1 MDNATAQLGADA
13 GPAGTS
19 LSSRLVPAF
28 KKVATDLGI
37 VAASPYQPISG
48 LSGGNQQKA
57 VLARPALRKPKV
69 LIIDEPT
76 QGVDAR
82 ARMDIYRVRRGR
94 GRRRH
99 RRAGQLVGLR

>member
-1 MDNATAQLGADA
+1 M
-13 GPAGTS
+13 
-19 LSSRLVPAF
+19 PAF

-57 VLARPALRKPKV
+57 VLARPALRNPKV

-76 QGVDAR
+76 QGVDAKR
-82 ARMDIYRVRRGR
+82 AVGHLPRGHGR
-94 GRRRH
+94 GDRRH